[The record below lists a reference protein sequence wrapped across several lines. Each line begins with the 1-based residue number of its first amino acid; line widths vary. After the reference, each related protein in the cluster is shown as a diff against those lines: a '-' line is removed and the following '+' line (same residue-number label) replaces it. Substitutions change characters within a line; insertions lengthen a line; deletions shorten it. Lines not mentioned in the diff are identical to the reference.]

1 MALIAAGC
9 GSTCIL
15 RAESNWAYVRGR
27 ESAEMARHYSI
38 TSFFRQMPVRLL
50 ARYFHARGL
59 LQDLDFS
66 AMTGAKRDSLFA
78 AWLDLERL
86 GRIGGTCPYGNLFS
100 VKN

>member
-1 MALIAAGC
+1 
-9 GSTCIL
+9 
-15 RAESNWAYVRGR
+15 
-27 ESAEMARHYSI
+27 MARHYSI

-50 ARYFHARGL
+50 ARYFHAQGL
-59 LQDLDFS
+59 FQDLDFS

-86 GRIGGTCPYGNLFS
+86 GRIGGVCPYGNLFA

>member
-1 MALIAAGC
+1 
-9 GSTCIL
+9 
-15 RAESNWAYVRGR
+15 
-27 ESAEMARHYSI
+27 MARHYSI

-86 GRIGGTCPYGNLFS
+86 GRIGGTCPYGNLFA